1 MAEKSAEQSRIED
14 IQAASSLEAILAG
27 PRCMPRYYPLGTD
40 ALAAVQAYVNEAVE
54 SFENAAP
61 GEGADNLRDRV
72 ASRATEAL
80 DWLLAAK
87 LAGLLRDCSAQDL
100 SLAEEEWACT
110 ETAYQR

>member
-1 MAEKSAEQSRIED
+1 MAEKSDEQSRIED
-14 IQAASSLEAILAG
+14 IQAASALEAILAA
-27 PRCMPRYYPLGTD
+27 PRSTPRYYPLGTD
-40 ALAAVQAYVNEAVE
+40 ALAAVHAYVTEAVE

-61 GEGADNLRDRV
+61 GEEVDDLRGRA